1 MNTIFLGVFYVLI
14 FASNNGVNMNVF
26 GSIILRRT
34 KMVSVDW
41 RNFIKE
47 TPKNVHSPWLTVY
60 NIFYSIYIH
69 FD

>member
-1 MNTIFLGVFYVLI
+1 MNTIFLGVYVLI
-14 FASNNGVNMNVF
+14 FASNSGVNMNVF

-47 TPKNVHSPWLTVY
+47 NTYKMFIRPG
-60 NIFYSIYIH
+60 
-69 FD
+69 